1 MKRMLFFT
9 AAALCASSALAA
21 GDNFNRSQLGGKW
34 VATDGSLYITNEQLQ
49 GSSGALGY
57 DRKSASDAG
66 ATVAVYLNGTDVEY
80 GAIALGDIAGGNNAF
95 VKVQSQN
102 GDGMFEYGA
111 FYTGNDGEGQ
121 FFALKAPVPSPAT
134 IEAWFCGTYGF
145 LKIKGAAGS
154 QKYYHNYGTNF
165 GEGAGLG
172 TGGPISL
179 DNYKSGSAKC
189 KDDAESA
196 TRITASNA
204 RDLSKRAP

>member
-80 GAIALGDIAGGNNAF
+80 GAIALGDIAGGNADIDADIQP
-95 VKVQSQN
+95 VGTVQLQQRRLQ
-102 GDGMFEYGA
+102 FA
-111 FYTGNDGEGQ
+111 GQ
-121 FFALKAPVPSPAT
+121 RHHLR
-134 IEAWFCGTYGF
+134 
-145 LKIKGAAGS
+145 
-154 QKYYHNYGTNF
+154 
-165 GEGAGLG
+165 
-172 TGGPISL
+172 
-179 DNYKSGSAKC
+179 GSAFRQFVQPVHMFVR
-189 KDDAESA
+189 DDHAV
-196 TRITASNA
+196 
-204 RDLSKRAP
+204 P